1 MKTTWKTRTALGLAT
16 AGLLTVGWA
25 TTVYAA
31 PTPTPTPTPTATA
44 TADAALAANLTHM
57 RDEERL
63 ARDIYTALAAKYSS
77 AAPFVNIARSE
88 QVHYDSMGLLLTRYG
103 VADPSAGKAAGTY
116 ADPALQA
123 LYDKL
128 LASGSESLA
137 KAYEV
142 GISVEKLDIA
152 DLKTAISKTTQ
163 ADAKAVFTNLMNGSE
178 NHLAAFTAA
187 KDGKVLGAR
196 NGQGMQNGRS
206 GSTTA
211 GQGTNGRGQGMNGRG
226 QGTNAG
232 TGTGRGQQGT
242 TRPATCPLR

>member
-16 AGLLTVGWA
+16 AGLLTVGWT

-31 PTPTPTPTPTATA
+31 PTPTPTPTAAA
-44 TADAALAANLTHM
+44 TADRTLLTNLTHM

-63 ARDIYTALAAKYSS
+63 ARDIYTTLAAKYSQ

-88 QVHYDSMGLLLTRYG
+88 QVHFDTMGLLLTRYG
-103 VADPSAGKAAGTY
+103 VADPSAGRNPGTY
-116 ADPALQA
+116 ADPALQS

-137 KAYEV
+137 KAYDV
-142 GISVEKLDIA
+142 GVAVENLDIA
-152 DLKTAISKTTQ
+152 DLKTAIGQTSQ
-163 ADAKAVFTNLMNGSE
+163 ADVKAAFTNLMNGSA

-187 KDGKVLGAR
+187 KDGKILGAR

-206 GSTTA
+206 GANSA
-211 GQGTNGRGQGMNGRG
+211 GQRGNGRGQGMN
-226 QGTNAG
+226 AG
-232 TGTGRGQQGT
+232 TGAGWGQQGT
-242 TRPATCPLR
+242 TRPTTCPLR

>member
-31 PTPTPTPTPTATA
+31 PTPTPTPSPTVTVV
-44 TADAALAANLTHM
+44 ADATLTANLTHM

-63 ARDIYTALAAKYSS
+63 ARDIYTALATKYDQ

-88 QVHYDSMGLLLTRYG
+88 QVHFDTMGLLLTRYG
-103 VADPSAGKAAGTY
+103 LPDPSAGKDPGSY
-116 ADPALQA
+116 SDPALQA

-137 KAYEV
+137 KAYDV
-142 GISVEKLDIA
+142 GIAVEKLDIA

-163 ADAKAVFTNLMNGSE
+163 ADAKAAFTNLMNGSE

-187 KDGKVLGAR
+187 KDGKVIGAR

-206 GSTTA
+206 GSTSA
-211 GQGTNGRGQGMNGRG
+211 GQGRNGQG

-232 TGTGRGQQGT
+232 NGVGRGQRGT
-242 TRPATCPLR
+242 ARPATCPVR

>member
-16 AGLLTVGWA
+16 AGLLTVGWT

-31 PTPTPTPTPTATA
+31 PTPTPTPTATA
-44 TADAALAANLTHM
+44 TADTTLSTNLTHM

-63 ARDIYTALAAKYSS
+63 ARDIYTALAAKYAS

-88 QVHYDSMGLLLTRYG
+88 QVHFDTMGLLLTRYG
-103 VADPSAGKAAGTY
+103 VADPSAGKNPGTY
-116 ADPALQA
+116 AEPALQS

-137 KAYEV
+137 KAYDV
-142 GISVEKLDIA
+142 GVAVENLDIA
-152 DLKTAISKTTQ
+152 DLKAAISQTSQ
-163 ADAKAVFTNLMNGSE
+163 ADVKAAFTNLMNGSA

-187 KDGKVLGAR
+187 KDGKILGAR

-206 GSTTA
+206 GGNSA
-211 GQGTNGRGQGMNGRG
+211 GQRGNGRGQGMSS
-226 QGTNAG
+226 G
-232 TGTGRGQQGT
+232 TGAGWGQQGT
-242 TRPATCPLR
+242 TRPPTCPLR

>member
-16 AGLLTVGWA
+16 AGLLTVGWT

-31 PTPTPTPTPTATA
+31 PTPTPTPTATA
-44 TADAALAANLTHM
+44 TADTTLSTNLTHM

-63 ARDIYTALAAKYSS
+63 ARDIYTTLAAKYSQ

-88 QVHYDSMGLLLTRYG
+88 QVHFDTMGLLLTRYG
-103 VADPSAGKAAGTY
+103 VADPSAGKNPGTY
-116 ADPALQA
+116 AEPALQS

-137 KAYEV
+137 KAYDV
-142 GISVEKLDIA
+142 GVAVENLDIA
-152 DLKTAISKTTQ
+152 DLKAAISQTSQ
-163 ADAKAVFTNLMNGSE
+163 ADVKAAFTNLMNGSA

-187 KDGKVLGAR
+187 KDGKILGAR

-206 GSTTA
+206 GGNSA
-211 GQGTNGRGQGMNGRG
+211 GQRGNGRGQGMSS
-226 QGTNAG
+226 G
-232 TGTGRGQQGT
+232 TGAGWGQQGT
-242 TRPATCPLR
+242 TRPPTCPLR

>member
-16 AGLLTVGWA
+16 AGLLTVGWT

-31 PTPTPTPTPTATA
+31 PTPTPTPTATA
-44 TADAALAANLTHM
+44 TADTTLSTNLTHM

-63 ARDIYTALAAKYSS
+63 ARDIYTTLAAKYSQ

-88 QVHYDSMGLLLTRYG
+88 QVHFDTMGLLLTRYG
-103 VADPSAGKAAGTY
+103 VADPSAGKNPGTY

-128 LASGSESLA
+128 LARGSESLA
-137 KAYEV
+137 KAYDV
-142 GISVEKLDIA
+142 GVAVENLDIA
-152 DLKTAISKTTQ
+152 DLKAAISQTSQ
-163 ADAKAVFTNLMNGSE
+163 ADVKAAFTNLMNGSA

-187 KDGKVLGAR
+187 KDGKILGAR

-206 GSTTA
+206 GGNSA
-211 GQGTNGRGQGMNGRG
+211 GQRGNGRGQGMSS
-226 QGTNAG
+226 G
-232 TGTGRGQQGT
+232 TGAGWGQQGT
-242 TRPATCPLR
+242 TRPPTCPLR

>member
-16 AGLLTVGWA
+16 AGLLTVGWT

-31 PTPTPTPTPTATA
+31 PTPTPTPTAAA
-44 TADAALAANLTHM
+44 TADRTLSTNLTHM

-63 ARDIYTALAAKYSS
+63 ARDIYTALAAKYSQ

-88 QVHYDSMGLLLTRYG
+88 QVHFDTMGLLLTRYS
-103 VADPSAGKAAGTY
+103 VADPSAGKNPGTY
-116 ADPALQA
+116 ADPALQS

-137 KAYEV
+137 KAYDV
-142 GISVEKLDIA
+142 GVAVENLDIA
-152 DLKTAISKTTQ
+152 DLKAAISQTGQ
-163 ADAKAVFTNLMNGSE
+163 ADVKAAFTNLMNGSA

-187 KDGKVLGAR
+187 KDGKILGAR

-206 GSTTA
+206 GANSA
-211 GQGTNGRGQGMNGRG
+211 GQRGHGRAQGM
-226 QGTNAG
+226 NAG
-232 TGTGRGQQGT
+232 TGAGWGQQGT
-242 TRPATCPLR
+242 TRPTTCPLR

>member
-16 AGLLTVGWA
+16 AGLLTVGWT

-31 PTPTPTPTPTATA
+31 PTPTPTPTA
-44 TADAALAANLTHM
+44 TADDATLSTNLTHM

-63 ARDIYTALAAKYSS
+63 ARDIYTALAAKYAS

-88 QVHYDSMGLLLTRYG
+88 QVHFDTMGLLLTRYG
-103 VADPSAGKAAGTY
+103 VADPSAGRNPGTY
-116 ADPALQA
+116 ADPALQS

-137 KAYEV
+137 KAYDV
-142 GISVEKLDIA
+142 GVAVENLDIA
-152 DLKTAISKTTQ
+152 DLKAAISQTSQ
-163 ADAKAVFTNLMNGSE
+163 ADVKAAFTNLMSGSA

-187 KDGKVLGAR
+187 KDGKILGAR

-206 GSTTA
+206 GANSA
-211 GQGTNGRGQGMNGRG
+211 GQRGNGRGQGMN
-226 QGTNAG
+226 AG
-232 TGTGRGQQGT
+232 AGGGWGQQGT
-242 TRPATCPLR
+242 TRPTTCPLR

>member
-16 AGLLTVGWA
+16 AGLLTVGWT

-31 PTPTPTPTPTATA
+31 PTPTPTPTATA
-44 TADAALAANLTHM
+44 TADTTLSTNLTHM

-63 ARDIYTALAAKYSS
+63 ARDIYTALAAKYAS

-88 QVHYDSMGLLLTRYG
+88 QVHFDTMGLLLTRYG
-103 VADPSAGKAAGTY
+103 VADPSAGKNPGTH

-137 KAYEV
+137 KAYDV
-142 GISVEKLDIA
+142 GVAVENLDIA
-152 DLKTAISKTTQ
+152 DLKAAISQTSQ
-163 ADAKAVFTNLMNGSE
+163 ADVKAAFTNLMNGSA

-187 KDGKVLGAR
+187 KDGKILGAR

-206 GSTTA
+206 GGNSA
-211 GQGTNGRGQGMNGRG
+211 GQRGNGRGQGMSS
-226 QGTNAG
+226 G
-232 TGTGRGQQGT
+232 TGAGWGRQGT
-242 TRPATCPLR
+242 TRPTTCPLR

>member
-16 AGLLTVGWA
+16 AGLLTVGWT

-31 PTPTPTPTPTATA
+31 PTPTPTPTATA
-44 TADAALAANLTHM
+44 TADTTLSTNLTHM

-63 ARDIYTALAAKYSS
+63 ARDIYTTLAAKYSQ

-88 QVHYDSMGLLLTRYG
+88 QVHFDTMGLLLTRYG
-103 VADPSAGKAAGTY
+103 VADPSAGKNPGTY

-137 KAYEV
+137 KAYDV
-142 GISVEKLDIA
+142 GVAVENLDIA
-152 DLKTAISKTTQ
+152 DLKAAISQTSQ
-163 ADAKAVFTNLMNGSE
+163 ADVKAAFTNLMNGSA

-187 KDGKVLGAR
+187 KDGKILGAR

-206 GSTTA
+206 GGNSA
-211 GQGTNGRGQGMNGRG
+211 GQRGNGRGQGMSS
-226 QGTNAG
+226 G
-232 TGTGRGQQGT
+232 TGAGWGQQGT
-242 TRPATCPLR
+242 TRPPTCPLR

>member
-16 AGLLTVGWA
+16 AGLLTVGWT

-31 PTPTPTPTPTATA
+31 PTPTPTPTATA
-44 TADAALAANLTHM
+44 TADTTLSTNLTHM

-63 ARDIYTALAAKYSS
+63 ARDLYTALSAKYSQ

-88 QVHYDSMGLLLTRYG
+88 QVHFDTVGLLLTRYG
-103 VADPSAGKAAGTY
+103 VADPSAGKNPGTY
-116 ADPALQA
+116 ADPALQS

-137 KAYEV
+137 KAYDV
-142 GISVEKLDIA
+142 GVAVENLDIA
-152 DLKTAISKTTQ
+152 DLKAAISQTSQ
-163 ADAKAVFTNLMNGSE
+163 ADVKAAFTNLMNGSA

-187 KDGKVLGAR
+187 KDGKILGAR

-206 GSTTA
+206 GGNSA
-211 GQGTNGRGQGMNGRG
+211 GQRGNGRGQGMNS
-226 QGTNAG
+226 G
-232 TGTGRGQQGT
+232 TGAGWGQQGT
-242 TRPATCPLR
+242 TRPTTCPLR

>member
-16 AGLLTVGWA
+16 AGLLTVGWG

-31 PTPTPTPTPTATA
+31 PTPTPTPSPTASPTATA
-44 TADAALAANLTHM
+44 TASADATLAANLTHM

-63 ARDIYTALAAKYSS
+63 ARDLYTALAAKYSQ

-88 QVHYDSMGLLLTRYG
+88 QVHFDTMGLLLTRYG
-103 VADPSAGKAAGTY
+103 VADPSAGKNAGSY
-116 ADPALQA
+116 NDPALQA

-137 KAYEV
+137 KAYDV
-142 GISVEKLDIA
+142 GVAVEELDIA
-152 DLKTAISKTTQ
+152 DLKAAISQTSQ
-163 ADAKAVFTNLMNGSE
+163 ADAKAAFTNLMNGSQ
-178 NHLAAFTAA
+178 NHLSAFTAA
-187 KDGKVLGAR
+187 KDGKILGAR

-206 GSTTA
+206 GTSTA
-211 GQGTNGRGQGMNGRG
+211 GQGRNGRG

-232 TGTGRGQQGT
+232 TGAGWGQQGT
-242 TRPATCPLR
+242 ARPATCPVR

>member
-16 AGLLTVGWA
+16 AGLLTVGWT

-31 PTPTPTPTPTATA
+31 PTPTPTPTATA
-44 TADAALAANLTHM
+44 TADTTLSTNLTHM

-63 ARDIYTALAAKYSS
+63 ARDIYTTLAAKYSQ

-88 QVHYDSMGLLLTRYG
+88 QVHFDTMGLLLTRYG
-103 VADPSAGKAAGTY
+103 VADPSAGKNPGTY
-116 ADPALQA
+116 AEPALQS

-137 KAYEV
+137 KAYDV
-142 GISVEKLDIA
+142 GVAVENLDIA
-152 DLKTAISKTTQ
+152 DLKAAISQTSQ
-163 ADAKAVFTNLMNGSE
+163 ADVKAAFTNLMNGSA

-187 KDGKVLGAR
+187 KDGKILGAR

-206 GSTTA
+206 GGNSA
-211 GQGTNGRGQGMNGRG
+211 GQRGNGRGQGMSS
-226 QGTNAG
+226 G
-232 TGTGRGQQGT
+232 TGAGWGQQGT
-242 TRPATCPLR
+242 TRPTTCPLR

>member
-16 AGLLTVGWA
+16 AGLLTVGWT

-31 PTPTPTPTPTATA
+31 PTPTPTPTATA
-44 TADAALAANLTHM
+44 TADTTLSTNLTHM

-63 ARDIYTALAAKYSS
+63 ARDIYTTLAAKYSQ

-88 QVHYDSMGLLLTRYG
+88 QVHFDTMGLLLTRYG
-103 VADPSAGKAAGTY
+103 VADPSAGKNPGTY

-137 KAYEV
+137 KAYDV
-142 GISVEKLDIA
+142 GVAVENLDIA
-152 DLKTAISKTTQ
+152 DLKAAISQTSQ
-163 ADAKAVFTNLMNGSE
+163 ADVKAAFTNLMNGSA

-187 KDGKVLGAR
+187 KDGKILGAR

-206 GSTTA
+206 GGNSA
-211 GQGTNGRGQGMNGRG
+211 GQRGNGRGQGMSS
-226 QGTNAG
+226 G
-232 TGTGRGQQGT
+232 TGAGWGEQGT
-242 TRPATCPLR
+242 TRPPTCPLR

>member
-16 AGLLTVGWA
+16 AGLLTVGWT

-31 PTPTPTPTPTATA
+31 PTPTPTPTATA
-44 TADAALAANLTHM
+44 TADTTLSTNLTHM

-63 ARDIYTALAAKYSS
+63 ARDIYTTLAAKYSQ

-88 QVHYDSMGLLLTRYG
+88 QVHFDTMGLLLTRYG
-103 VADPSAGKAAGTY
+103 VADPSAGKNPGTH

-137 KAYEV
+137 KAYDV
-142 GISVEKLDIA
+142 GVAVENLDIA
-152 DLKTAISKTTQ
+152 DLKAAISQTSQ
-163 ADAKAVFTNLMNGSE
+163 ADVKAAFTNLMNGSA

-187 KDGKVLGAR
+187 KDGKILGAR

-206 GSTTA
+206 GGNSA
-211 GQGTNGRGQGMNGRG
+211 GQRGNGRGQGMSS
-226 QGTNAG
+226 G
-232 TGTGRGQQGT
+232 TGAGWGQQGT
-242 TRPATCPLR
+242 TRPPTCPLR